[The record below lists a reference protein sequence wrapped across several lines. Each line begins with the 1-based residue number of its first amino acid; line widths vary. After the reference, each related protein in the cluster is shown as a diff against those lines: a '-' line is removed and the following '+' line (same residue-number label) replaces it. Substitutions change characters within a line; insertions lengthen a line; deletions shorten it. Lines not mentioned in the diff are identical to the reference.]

1 MVFFVCTT
9 SYSIDKNPL
18 NIYYITIMK
27 SFGECGKNYKL
38 GTSNKERNMQNNQKD
53 ILILGIES
61 SCDETAASVVKN
73 GREVLSNVVF
83 SQIDIHKLYGGVV
96 PEIASRNHIQVVDQV
111 VKLALDE
118 AKVTLKDISAIAVTY
133 GAGLVG
139 ALLVGVSF
147 AKGLSQASGLP
158 LIAVNH
164 IEGHICAN
172 YITYPDLQPPYM
184 CLLTSGG
191 HTAVVRV
198 EDYDKY
204 TVLASTVDD
213 AVGEAFDKVARVL
226 KLPYPGGPHVDKL
239 AKDGAPVYKF
249 HSVVISNG
257 NFSYSGLKT
266 AVINT
271 VHNALQKGEEVNP
284 ADIACSFNHVA
295 IDGLIDTLRLHTK
308 QSGLDTVAVAGG
320 VGANSYLRERMK
332 EFENDGIRVCL
343 PQLNLCGDNAAMIAS
358 RGYFMYLNGEF
369 GDLSLNACPTLKLRG
384 EKPQSK

>member
-1 MVFFVCTT
+1 
-9 SYSIDKNPL
+9 
-18 NIYYITIMK
+18 
-27 SFGECGKNYKL
+27 
-38 GTSNKERNMQNNQKD
+38 MQNNQKD

-73 GREVLSNVVF
+73 GREILSNVVF

-239 AKDGAPVYKF
+239 AKNGNPTYKF

-343 PQLNLCGDNAAMIAS
+343 PQLNLCGDNAAMIAAA
-358 RGYFMYLNGEF
+358 GYYAYQKGIFA
-369 GDLSLNACPTLKLRG
+369 DTSLNASASDDGL
-384 EKPQSK
+384 

>member
-1 MVFFVCTT
+1 MEQ
-9 SYSIDKNPL
+9 IK
-18 NIYYITIMK
+18 
-27 SFGECGKNYKL
+27 
-38 GTSNKERNMQNNQKD
+38 KD
-53 ILILGIES
+53 VLILGIES

-83 SQIDIHKLYGGVV
+83 SQIDIYKLYGGVV
-96 PEIASRNHIQVVDQV
+96 PEIASRNHIQVVDEV
-111 VKLALDE
+111 VKLALKE
-118 AKVTLKDISAIAVTY
+118 ANVTLKDISAVAVTY

-147 AKGLSQASGLP
+147 AKGLCQASGLP

-198 EDYDKY
+198 EDFDKY

-239 AKDGAPVYKF
+239 AKTGKPTYKF

-266 AVINT
+266 AVINA
-271 VHNALQKGEEVNP
+271 VHNAEQKGEQVIAEDV
-284 ADIACSFNHVA
+284 ACSFNHYA
-295 IDGLIDTLRLHTK
+295 IDGLIDTLKLHTQ
-308 QSGLDTVAVAGG
+308 QSGLKTVAVAGG
-320 VGANSYLRERMK
+320 VGANSYLRERMR
-332 EFENDGIRVCL
+332 EFEKDGIRVCL

-369 GDLSLNACPTLKLRG
+369 SDLSLNACPTLKLRG
-384 EKPQSK
+384 EKPHSK